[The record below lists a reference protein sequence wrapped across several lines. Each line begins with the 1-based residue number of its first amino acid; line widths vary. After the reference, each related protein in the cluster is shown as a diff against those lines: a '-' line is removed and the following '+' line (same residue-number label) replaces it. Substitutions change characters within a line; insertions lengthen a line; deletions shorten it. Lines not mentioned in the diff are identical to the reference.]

1 MDPDSGVVGVAVG
14 TAAITVVRLG
24 EIGGRKGFCRYAS
37 GISTKQQR
45 FLNSSDQQ
53 RGELAMVVEATEE
66 AAAAGAA

>member
-1 MDPDSGVVGVAVG
+1 MDSGTVGMAVG
-14 TAAITVVRLG
+14 TAAITAVKLG

-45 FLNSSDQQ
+45 FLSSSDQQ

-66 AAAAGAA
+66 AAAAATA

>member
-1 MDPDSGVVGVAVG
+1 MDSGTVGMAVG

-45 FLNSSDQQ
+45 LLSSSDQQ
-53 RGELAMVVEATEE
+53 RSAEELVVEAAEE
-66 AAAAGAA
+66 AAAAA